1 MITKLLI
8 PLAFA
13 GVVAAQAPQGRVQLA
28 EQKRLAERA
37 LQRVTADVERLVDTR
52 LRHDLGLITG
62 LDQDLVHVEGEVT
75 TRSMDRMRRE
85 LRDLQAQNDVLA
97 GEYDRRYNALAGL
110 QQQVGADAASPV
122 ASGPFLQRRN
132 SGATTLPPTSV
143 ASGDVIVATPASP
156 QTGSDAVPAAPGG
169 EVQPAAIRRE
179 DLGPLALGPVKHHMQ
194 GSDDH
199 HRVAKALFRAGQG
212 LVDRAE
218 TLRRHGRADAA
229 RLLEEQAGERLMCA
243 IVALEPVTS
252 GENAQLASLFYLSR
266 CRELMFRIDERNGE
280 LSLEKDRPT
289 FQQRSQAVRRP
300 FLDIKARTEGS
311 EAPHATRW
319 REAAN
324 TALKNFDWM
333 NMHASY
339 DVTAKIAELTWW
351 GEK

>member
-1 MITKLLI
+1 MTTKLWI

-13 GVVAAQAPQGRVQLA
+13 GVVAAQAPQGRVQMA

-122 ASGPFLQRRN
+122 ASGPFLQRPS
-132 SGATTLPPTSV
+132 SGAATLPPTPV
-143 ASGDVIVATPASP
+143 ASGDVVATPASP
-156 QTGSDAVPAAPGG
+156 QTGTDAVPAAPGG
-169 EVQPAAIRRE
+169 EVQPASITRD
-179 DLGPLALGPVKHHMQ
+179 DLGPLALGPIKHHMQ

-199 HRVAKALFRAGQG
+199 HRVGKALYRAGQG

-229 RLLEEQAGERLMCA
+229 RLLEEQAGERLTCA

-252 GENAQLASLFYLSR
+252 GEDAQLASLFYLSR
-266 CRELMFRIDERNGE
+266 CRELMFRIGERNGE
-280 LSLEKDRPT
+280 LSLEKSRRE
-289 FQQRSQAVRRP
+289 FQQRSQAVRRM
-300 FLDIKARTEGS
+300 FLDLATKAKDS
-311 EAPHATRW
+311 KAPDAKLWH
-319 REAAN
+319 EAAN
-324 TALKNFDWM
+324 TALKDFDWM
-333 NMHASY
+333 NLHASY
-339 DVTAKIAELTWW
+339 DVTDKIAELTWW